1 MISLRMRSGVL
12 VTFVALFQAACGG
25 SGGSGGPS
33 GAAAD
38 PGPTASPGSAG
49 SGSVQVDTLAVSGSV
64 GDGPVVGADVVV
76 TDAAGGIVERGAS
89 DGRADYRLT
98 LPSGTLLPVRVTA
111 AGGTDLVTA
120 RPLDFT
126 LVGAALDG
134 GDVTVNLTL
143 LGTLAVRGA
152 ECAAGGLSAET
163 LEAARNR
170 LFAELSMGLDRDLV
184 ADPLSDPVRQTT
196 VAARVLANEAVGE
209 SVRRTTRALAAT
221 GADVD
226 GDDVLTQV
234 ACELMGSASTPQG
247 SDVDPRVVIAFKAA
261 ELAVR
266 LEALAGRLEVDD
278 QNAMAAMDESIRT
291 IRPEYADPSVAS
303 VPVTADGRDQT
314 LALMS
319 LFQPALASEQLAQL
333 TVGLV
338 GVSPDLVR
346 QRVDGALTA
355 ALATDL
361 RTFAGNLAF
370 ADPATIATLAER
382 RRRQGAAAAPSV
394 SFAAQPD
401 AIDAGE
407 STQLSW
413 TSSDADVC
421 VASGGWSGVVPPD
434 GAVSSAGLASSAQ
447 FELACVGLGGVARRS
462 VPVTVAGIP
471 ASESEPA
478 PGPEPESG
486 PAPAPA
492 PAPAPEPESAPEPAP
507 APQPDPVLAPAPS
520 ASLSAADEVVDPGAA
535 TELSWTSSNADGCTA
550 GGGWSGALATSGAA
564 SSGALSRETTFTL
577 NCSGTGGTA
586 MAMISVAVNGEV
598 LLRWRAPTQ
607 NVDGSR
613 LTDLQG
619 YRIHYGEGS
628 RAYTASIDL
637 MNPDTLNYTLTLPSG
652 RYYLAMTAVDAAGN
666 ESTYSNEVRR
676 TVD

>member
-1 MISLRMRSGVL
+1 M
-12 VTFVALFQAACGG
+12 
-25 SGGSGGPS
+25 
-33 GAAAD
+33 
-38 PGPTASPGSAG
+38 
-49 SGSVQVDTLAVSGSV
+49 QVDTLAVSGSV